1 MDIYLKNFIESV
13 TPKMN
18 PDIVNGLATKY
29 LPMAEQYMDAVF
41 RYAFKN
47 NDKTRGLH
55 YLGCERCT
63 PQEEFYEHTK
73 PRSGKRS
80 VNTGDSYIYSMK
92 YYFEFIELSGE
103 IVKLPAINQYIPFV
117 GEGGTIFLGGSRYF
131 IHPVLSNKVISAT
144 SKGIFVNLLRD
155 SINFNRIDH
164 LFYVNDALE
173 QGHIVLTPL
182 YRRSNAK
189 SKIPPTT
196 RARTTAI
203 HYLLAKH
210 GFNEFFNKYFGF
222 VPFVG
227 DRKSINRNTY
237 PPEEYNIYSSHGIRP
252 KSFLQNNV
260 PYTPT
265 NVVFAIPKERAN
277 ETLTDTFANI
287 FYILDNFPDRLNKDN
302 LNNRSI
308 LSILLGH
315 IIFSGLHNEV
325 KLYEDVMK
333 NFQSLDEYL
342 DDIIKEKLA
351 EIGYPCNDFYDLLF
365 AIHANFAAW
374 FSASES
380 INTMYGK
387 ELSILYDTLYYL
399 IHSVFSTSFKIRS
412 KLASKPDSTAAH
424 IAQMLRKGIR
434 KGAIFDNTKTTHHK
448 NNMTNIQYSGDS
460 MFFKVTCT
468 LVPQEVSTSSSPK
481 GLVSNPINKLHPSYA
496 EAGGYLAISK
506 SQPIGNGKINP
517 YVKISGKGTILQDPT
532 KVALIEK
539 TKEMMFGAGNEH
551 NVTMFE
557 ADAIELLDEE

>member
-1 MDIYLKNFIESV
+1 MDKYLKDFIEQV

-29 LPMAEQYMDAVF
+29 MPLAEQYMDAVF

-47 NDKTRGLH
+47 ADKTRGIH

-63 PQEEFYEHTK
+63 PQEEFSEHTK

-92 YYFEFIELSGE
+92 YYFEYIELSGE
-103 IVKLPAINQYIPFV
+103 VVKLPSINQYIPFV
-117 GEGGTIFLGGSRYF
+117 GEAGTIFLGGSRYF

-155 SINFNRIDH
+155 SINFNRVDH
-164 LFYVNDALE
+164 LYYNNEVRE
-173 QGHIVLTPL
+173 QGHIVLAPL
-182 YRRSNAK
+182 YRRGNAK

-203 HYLLAKH
+203 HYLLAKY
-210 GFNEFFNKYFGF
+210 GYTDFFTKYFGF
-222 VPFVG
+222 VPDVG
-227 DRKSINRNTY
+227 DRRTINKATH
-237 PPEEYNIYSSHGIRP
+237 PIDKYNIYSSVGLKP
-252 KSFLQNNV
+252 KTYMQTNIAYN
-260 PYTPT
+260 PT
-265 NVVFAIPKERAN
+265 QVIFAVPKEKVN
-277 ETLTDTFANI
+277 ETLNNAIANI
-287 FYILDNFPDRLNKDN
+287 FYVLDNFPDRLNKDN
-302 LNNRSI
+302 LDNKSI

-333 NFQSLDEYL
+333 NFFSLDEYL
-342 DDIIKEKLA
+342 DDIIREKLA

-365 AIHANFAAW
+365 AIHANFSMW

-412 KLASKPDSTAAH
+412 KLASKPDSTATH

-448 NNMTNIQYSGDS
+448 NNMSNVQYSGDN
-460 MFFKVTCT
+460 MFFKITCT

-517 YVKISGKGTILQDPT
+517 YVKISEKGTILQDPA
-532 KVALIEK
+532 KIELIEK
-539 TKEMMFGAGNEH
+539 TKERMFGSDGCGNIS
-551 NVTMFE
+551 MFE